1 MIITLDNKKNYDYAP
16 LVTEGDSSGPTFQNG
31 GSQMKK
37 ALAVIF
43 SLFFFAALA
52 PAPAPAAPAAP
63 ATKLQNVRLKMGTVW
78 QTSGSYPGYVA
89 YRDIIVANNP
99 DMQIAVVEM
108 GGAVITEDAI
118 VNGQVDF
125 GNSDA
130 PDLYMK
136 YNGIGKYAGQPKA
149 DMLRALWVNQHQPNT
164 AFVVASSGVKSITEL
179 NGKPYGVLIGSI
191 VGDTFRAI
199 MEQNGIKPAYYEGEP
214 GALSDA
220 VSNKRI
226 IGYCKS
232 GVKEASIQQIAL
244 TTPITILP
252 IPNDILAQTI
262 AKYRGFHTAVVP
274 AGSYPGQTQNVP
286 TWTSASFIVGTNKL
300 SEEVVYRMVKS
311 VYENRKQ
318 VLATVSSWNLI
329 EQMPQNIVEYG
340 SIPLHP
346 GTVRF
351 LKEQGVTVPDSLLP
365 PEMKK

>member
-1 MIITLDNKKNYDYAP
+1 MLPDKRKIP
-16 LVTEGDSSGPTFQNG
+16 LVQNPSRPTFHKG

-37 ALAVIF
+37 ILTVIF
-43 SLFFFAALA
+43 SLFLFAALI
-52 PAPAPAAPAAP
+52 PASAPAAS
-63 ATKLQNVRLKMGTVW
+63 NVRLKMGTVW

-89 YRDIIVANNP
+89 YRDIIVANNS
-99 DMQIAVVEM
+99 DIQIAVVES
-108 GGAVITEDAI
+108 GGAPITEDA
-118 VNGQVDF
+118 VAKGQVDF
-125 GNSDA
+125 GNSDG

-136 YNGIGKYAGQPKA
+136 YNALGPYKGQPKA

-164 AFVVASSGVKSITEL
+164 VFVVASSGVKSLDEL

-191 VGDTFRAI
+191 VGDTFRLI

-252 IPNDILAQTI
+252 VTKEMLSKVLAT
-262 AKYRGFHTAVVP
+262 YRGFNTALIP
-274 AGSYPGQTQNVP
+274 AGSYKGQTQDVP
-286 TWTSASFIVGTNKL
+286 TWTSASFMTGTNKL
-300 SEEVVYRMVKS
+300 SEEVVYKMVKT

-318 VLATVSSWNLI
+318 VLATSPTWNLI
-329 EQMPQNIVEYG
+329 EKMPQNIVEYG
-340 SIPLHP
+340 SIPLHT
-346 GTVRF
+346 GTVKF
-351 LKEQGVTVPDSLLP
+351 LKEQGVTVPDNLIP
-365 PEMKK
+365 PELKK